1 MVTENSEKETRVQV
15 RHSRNQ
21 MTYVHVTVRVRN
33 VDVGR
38 DPDSRRVCVCGPECM
53 THILHGK
60 VRIVGLG
67 RVTLMESD
75 TI

>member
-1 MVTENSEKETRVQV
+1 
-15 RHSRNQ
+15 

-53 THILHGK
+53 THILHVK